1 MANRGETEEIR
12 EYEKLKGFA
21 ERLGINTS
29 ESENEIAIRLC
40 DFVEAD
46 FNRKHYE
53 PSQLVD
59 LIIYLII
66 REDKTKQLSPQKSAK
81 DILDARYARGELTKE
96 EYLQMKKDIEGDEK
110 DGNI

>member
-1 MANRGETEEIR
+1 MGFWMIGGWLVFVVIAFLVYKDAEKRGMD
-12 EYEKLKGFA
+12 
-21 ERLGINTS
+21 GI
-29 ESENEIAIRLC
+29 LW
-40 DFVEAD
+40 FV
-46 FNRKHYE
+46 
-53 PSQLVD
+53 LVILPWIGILS

-110 DGNI
+110 DGTI